1 MSSMDDLLFYKRA
14 TDAIVSTTLSITS
27 VEPTIRELLRRIK
40 DEPIRNT
47 TNTIYNHNKSNNYS
61 NSNNVNAVVTAS
73 TVNAAELHGQP
84 VNVPRSNIIQTKNIH
99 KHAPVDNN
107 TRSTVQG
114 TPVNGDDNRV
124 KKPGTKKKTKVKVKE
139 ENEGAAYHCGQ
150 CSLKFARSSDLR
162 RHERAHLLVLPYI
175 CTQCGKGFARK
186 DALKRHSNTMTC
198 ERNRRKL
205 MEAAGREVSELI
217 KEAVANGR
225 SL

>member
-1 MSSMDDLLFYKRA
+1 MDDLLFYKRA
-14 TDAIVSTTLSITS
+14 TDAIVSTTLSITT

-40 DEPIRNT
+40 EQPI
-47 TNTIYNHNKSNNYS
+47 HKGG
-61 NSNNVNAVVTAS
+61 AS
-73 TVNAAELHGQP
+73 LISTTVNAAELHGQP
-84 VNVPRSNIIQTKNIH
+84 VNVPPSVIHKNIQ
-99 KHAPVDNN
+99 KQS
-107 TRSTVQG
+107 STVSVNKPSQVQG
-114 TPVNGDDNRV
+114 TQVNKDSRGTNNKV
-124 KKPGTKKKTKVKVKE
+124 KKPSMKKKVKVKE
-139 ENEGAAYHCGQ
+139 EPLGDGFHCGQ

-205 MEAAGREVSELI
+205 MQAAGREVSELI

>member
-14 TDAIVSTTLSITS
+14 TDAIVSTTLGITR

-40 DEPIRNT
+40 EQPI
-47 TNTIYNHNKSNNYS
+47 HSNRPVD
-61 NSNNVNAVVTAS
+61 NVNAVMAPG

-84 VNVPRSNIIQTKNIH
+84 VNIPRSNIIQTKNIH
-99 KHAPVDNN
+99 KQPPVNSMIVAA
-107 TRSTVQG
+107 TQG
-114 TPVNGDDNRV
+114 TQVNVGVVAKDND
-124 KKPGTKKKTKVKVKE
+124 KDKKKSVMKKRTKFKVKE
-139 ENEGAAYHCGQ
+139 ENEGSAYYCGQ